1 MKPPII
7 EEDTHSNAAP
17 IGKGVSHRIKAFLGE
32 LPYTAELY
40 WQIRQP
46 GRPVSPRF
54 DLHRLKKHLP
64 EWRSVA
70 MQAQSVADDQIAARG
85 KRVLLFA
92 TQRYW
97 IEHVTLLGM
106 ALSGK
111 GHQVQLAYTPYA
123 EWQKPLNRFDVRRQ
137 NLYALDVLRLAEPVL
152 HIVPLLGRHEGL
164 TRGSVPTGPV
174 GRGGRDIPEGERHV
188 VLPDE
193 LDQAIQANA
202 LRDTQYTLQVEQ
214 VNLDSDLYRMRLARD
229 REAAQS
235 ILVKMKQLQ
244 SEVIVI
250 PNGTILEFGAVYQTA
265 RFLNI
270 PVVTYE
276 FGEQRQR
283 IWLAQNEEVMRQN
296 TGDLWA
302 ARRAQPLND
311 GQWEQ
316 IRTLFASRQR
326 ASLWHNFSR
335 AWQGTPSEGGEKVRA
350 DLGLDRGGPNCR
362 PVVLLATNVIGDSLT
377 LGRQVF
383 SDSMTEWLERT
394 VQYFASRPDIQF
406 VIRIHP
412 GEAITKGPSVAE
424 VVKRTLSGASPEMP
438 ENIHLIPADAK
449 VNSYDLFEI
458 ADLGLVYTTTA
469 GLEMAMGGTPVIAVG
484 NTHYR
489 AKGFTL
495 DPDTWEAYFSILEQ
509 VLAAP
514 GEYRLTRA
522 QVEQAWR
529 YAYRFFFEF
538 PLPFPWHVVRFW
550 EDVQTWPLDRLLSAE
565 GEALFGQ
572 TFRYLAG
579 EPVKW

>member
-1 MKPPII
+1 MPVEPSKPR
-7 EEDTHSNAAP
+7 
-17 IGKGVSHRIKAFLGE
+17 SHPLQGTGMGRRLKALLGE

-40 WQIRQP
+40 WQIRP
-46 GRPVSPRF
+46 SGRPVSPRF
-54 DLHRLKKHLP
+54 DLHRLKQHLP
-64 EWRSVA
+64 EWRSIV
-70 MQAQSVADDQIAARG
+70 MQAQNSVSESVASQGR
-85 KRVLLFA
+85 RVLLFA

-111 GHQVQLAYTPYA
+111 GHQVALAYTPYA

-137 NLYALDVLRLAEPVL
+137 NLYARDVLRLAEPVL
-152 HIVPLLGRHEGL
+152 QIIPLLDGQEGRAHRS
-164 TRGSVPTGPV
+164 TRGSTPT
-174 GRGGRDIPEGERHV
+174 RRMAGGGDRYSP
-188 VLPDE
+188 LPAE
-193 LDQAIQANA
+193 LDQAIQLNA

-214 VNLDSDLYRMRLARD
+214 VRLDSDLYRLRLDRD

-235 ILVKMKQLQ
+235 SLEKMKALKPDV
-244 SEVIVI
+244 VII
-250 PNGTILEFGAVYQTA
+250 PNGTILEFGAVYQAT

-283 IWLAQNEEVMRQN
+283 IWVACDSEVMRQN
-296 TGDLWA
+296 TSELWV
-302 ARRAQPLND
+302 ARGSQPLD
-311 GQWEQ
+311 PAQWEQ
-316 IRTLFASRQR
+316 IRTLFASRQK
-326 ASLWHNFSR
+326 ASLWNNFSR
-335 AWQGTPSEGGEKVRA
+335 AWQGVPTEGGDKVRA
-350 DLGLDRGGPNCR
+350 SLGLDSADRTARR

-394 VQYFASRPDIQF
+394 VQYFASRPDVQF
-406 VIRIHP
+406 IIRIHP
-412 GEAITKGPSVAE
+412 GEAITKGPSVAD
-424 VVKRTLSGASPEMP
+424 VVRRVLSASAAGQP

-458 ADLGLVYTTTA
+458 TDLGLVYTTTA
-469 GLEMAMGGTPVIAVG
+469 GLEMAMNGVPVIAVG

-489 AKGFTL
+489 GKGFTL
-495 DPDTWEAYFSILEQ
+495 DADSWEAYFSTLER
-509 VLAAP
+509 VLASPA
-514 GEYRLTRA
+514 EYRLTRA
-522 QVEQAWR
+522 QVERAWS
-529 YAYRFFFEF
+529 YAYRFFFEY

-550 EDVQTWPLDRLLSAE
+550 EDVQTWPLERLLSKE

-579 EPVKW
+579 EAVRW